1 MQLEQS
7 EQWDSI
13 VRSFKKY
20 DVYWLSGYV
29 KAFQI
34 HGDGVPLLLFYEDYE
49 IRGINV
55 VMKRDIAKD
64 IHFMGKISLEKY
76 FDFASPYGYG
86 GWLIE
91 GEDVGRLFSDYE
103 NWCLRHKII
112 SEFVR
117 FHPMVRN
124 HEACTGFYEVLQ
136 MGEVVHMDL
145 DSPELIWKNI
155 TSKNRN
161 MIRKAVKNNVRIYNG
176 RYPEI
181 YETFRSIYNS
191 TMDKDGAEDYYYF
204 EPEFYTS
211 ILDDISQ
218 NAQVF

>member
-1 MQLEQS
+1 MLTVLQLEQS

-91 GEDVGRLFSDYE
+91 G
-103 NWCLRHKII
+103 
-112 SEFVR
+112 
-117 FHPMVRN
+117 
-124 HEACTGFYEVLQ
+124 
-136 MGEVVHMDL
+136 
-145 DSPELIWKNI
+145 
-155 TSKNRN
+155 
-161 MIRKAVKNNVRIYNG
+161 
-176 RYPEI
+176 
-181 YETFRSIYNS
+181 
-191 TMDKDGAEDYYYF
+191 
-204 EPEFYTS
+204 
-211 ILDDISQ
+211 
-218 NAQVF
+218 